1 MKAKFAL
8 SALIVILLLVGA
20 GMWLLSPA
28 RGYTRIDLENGKL
41 IQDEVTFADP
51 RGQPAPE
58 ATAREVEDLYHTG
71 GPFTAKGLNRPFS
84 RIVYRVSEVGTPKM
98 ELGSRIVDFKQVVGF
113 GGAVVLTTSHP
124 RRFELFSH

>member
-8 SALIVILLLVGA
+8 SVLIVIFLLVGA

-124 RRFELFSH
+124 RRFELLSY

>member
-1 MKAKFAL
+1 METLLRSLRSKA
-8 SALIVILLLVGA
+8 
-20 GMWLLSPA
+20 
-28 RGYTRIDLENGKL
+28 
-41 IQDEVTFADP
+41 
-51 RGQPAPE
+51 
-58 ATAREVEDLYHTG
+58 EVEDLYHTG
-71 GPFTAKGLNRPFS
+71 GPFTAKGLDRPFS

>member
-8 SALIVILLLVGA
+8 SVLIVIFLLVGA